1 MSTLSTDHPVDMNP
15 ANITYLPRYHVGRR
29 WSPEEILAIKLP
41 SEISPKNRQ
50 NSVTEVRKTLAAGAS
65 ERKKKKD
72 ERKKRI
78 LFFITSKQR
87 VTTTGLLS
95 LMGEKTNRTTLYE
108 LIKELEVEGL
118 IQKNGWEWTLKIGTI
133 NDSPN

>member
-1 MSTLSTDHPVDMNP
+1 MNP
-15 ANITYLPRYHVGRR
+15 AITYLPRYHVGRR

-41 SEISPKNRQ
+41 SEVREKSRQ
-50 NSVTEVRKTLAAGAS
+50 NSATEMKKTLAARAG
-65 ERKKKKD
+65 ERAKKRA

-118 IQKNGWEWTLKIGTI
+118 IQKNGWEWTPK
-133 NDSPN
+133 NRNN